1 MVTPFRPRA
10 RVLPP
15 PAGNDVLDRLR
26 ELADVGG
33 SSGARTDTVTLD
45 SRAAAERILA
55 ALREWGELTEQIRD
69 R

>member
-10 RVLPP
+10 RVLAP
-15 PAGNDVLDRLR
+15 PAGSDVLDRLR

-45 SRAAAERILA
+45 PRAAAERIVA
-55 ALREWGELTEQIRD
+55 ALQEWGELT
-69 R
+69 